1 MPILIALGFGVAVA
15 LACVTILAI
24 VDERSE
30 TRRSLRALEG
40 YQITV
45 QRDQEMLATFGERIA
60 SPLAK
65 WATQAIERFT
75 PSGYRQKLER
85 KAIQA
90 GSPEGFEIDRIIM
103 FKAAGAA
110 SVVAWYAL
118 IFMFLHLSGL
128 LGILM
133 FGSLS
138 AGSFMMP
145 EISLDRKVQE
155 RKTAISRQLP
165 DLLDLLVISVE
176 AGLAFEQALERTANT
191 VPGALSDEFRR
202 MLQESCLGSGRA
214 EALRALDDRCDVPE
228 LRSFVMALIQA
239 DTFGVSIGKI
249 LRAQAEEMRVRRRL
263 SAQERA
269 QKAPVKML
277 FPLVLCIFPAV
288 FVIVLG
294 PALITIT
301 KSL

>member
-1 MPILIALGFGVAVA
+1 MSIVIAILFGLAAA
-15 LACVTILAI
+15 LAVITALAI
-24 VDERSE
+24 VAERAE

-40 YQITV
+40 YQIAV
-45 QRDQEMLATFGERIA
+45 QRDQEMLATFGDRILT
-60 SPLAK
+60 PLGK
-65 WATQAIERFT
+65 SLTGVVERFT
-75 PSGYRQKLER
+75 PKGYREKLER
-85 KAIQA
+85 KALQA
-90 GSPEGFEIDRIIM
+90 GSPAGFEIDRLIM
-103 FKAAGAA
+103 MKAAGAA
-110 SVVAWYAL
+110 AIPVWYL
-118 IFMFLHLSGL
+118 LVFPLLNVSGL
-128 LGILM
+128 MGILL
-133 FGSLS
+133 FGALS
-138 AGSFMMP
+138 AGGFMLP
-145 EISLDRKVQE
+145 EIMLDRKVDE
-155 RKTAISRQLP
+155 RKLAISRQLP

-176 AGLAFEQALERTANT
+176 AGLAFEQALERTANA
-191 VPGALSDEFRR
+191 VPGHLSDEFRR
-202 MLQESCLGSGRA
+202 MLQESRLGAGRV
-214 EALRALDDRCDVPE
+214 EALRALDERCDVPE

-263 SAQERA
+263 AAQERA